1 MGLLLLVDIVW
12 MPRLTCDIS
21 ESVCVTTLH
30 VETRIRFLKVKYT
43 IENIITSYP
52 IPTEWLLYIAYTWTW
67 CTFLSTSAFITN
79 LEIWRKYMHHETSH
93 VALHAVIK
101 CTEFQHTVP
110 VTFSFKIKH
119 FETWHMC
126 AGSDVNRRKADTFEL
141 EKYSINF
148 R

>member
-52 IPTEWLLYIAYTWTW
+52 IPTE
-67 CTFLSTSAFITN
+67 
-79 LEIWRKYMHHETSH
+79 
-93 VALHAVIK
+93 
-101 CTEFQHTVP
+101 
-110 VTFSFKIKH
+110 
-119 FETWHMC
+119 
-126 AGSDVNRRKADTFEL
+126 
-141 EKYSINF
+141 
-148 R
+148 